1 MDRISFKVTTY
12 GEFEQI
18 TPVLSKIR
26 CRLFYKGKNR
36 NGSYIT
42 DEFAERLLSSLPYA
56 PLKGIYSEEEQDFTD
71 HGLENSEGRI
81 YGVVPQDAEVRWE
94 PHVDSDGVERL
105 YATCAVYVYTALY
118 KEANEI
124 VGKSHSMEL
133 YRPSI
138 RGEWIYAE
146 GQKVFKFTDGMF
158 FGLQV
163 LGDKVEPCFEGAAFF
178 TLYNEMLQ
186 KFEELEQYASKYSN
200 GGKLN
205 MELNFKVSDSQKF
218 NAIWSLLNDKYNEED
233 GWLITYGIQDIYD
246 DYALVFSYENNRYER
261 VKYTKNNENDTV
273 ELGDITVVYFLDVTE
288 SEKAVIERMREAAGS
303 YELLEEKF
311 NAGAQAVEEN
321 GALNEKINEYSTK
334 ISELESGVATLN
346 TEKETAESNYAAA
359 TQTISELTEENE
371 SLKSYKYAAEKA
383 KKQAVVDSYSELLG
397 NEIIEEFSAKLDEY
411 ADETALDMALAY
423 ELKKTNLSVFTKT
436 PTYLPKPEDNEG
448 GLAELLSKYKK

>member
-1 MDRISFKVTTY
+1 MEMTFKVTTY
-12 GEFEQI
+12 GEFEQV
-18 TPVLSKIR
+18 TPTISKIR

-42 DEFAERLLSSLPYA
+42 DEFAEKLLSSLPYA
-56 PLKGIYSEEEQDFTD
+56 PLKGIYQEEEQDFTD

-81 YGVVPQDAEVRWE
+81 YGVVPEDAEVRWE
-94 PHVDSDGVERL
+94 PHLDADGVERT

-138 RGEWIYAE
+138 KGEWIYAE

-186 KFEELEQYASKYSN
+186 KFEELEQFASKHSN

-261 VKYTKNNENDTV
+261 VKYTKNDETDTV
-273 ELGDITVVYFLDVTE
+273 ELGEVTVVYFLDITE
-288 SEKAVIERMREAAGS
+288 SEKAIIEGLRNAAGS

-311 NAGAQAVEEN
+311 NAGEQAITEN
-321 GALNEKINEYSTK
+321 SELNEKINEYSTK
-334 ISELESGVATLN
+334 ISELESNVTTLN
-346 TEKETAESNYAAA
+346 TEKETAENNYTVAN
-359 TQTISELTEENE
+359 QTISELTEENE

-436 PTYLPKPEDNEG
+436 PTYLPKPEDNDG

>member
-12 GEFEQI
+12 GEFEQV
-18 TPVLSKIR
+18 TPTISKIR

-42 DEFAERLLSSLPYA
+42 DEFAEKLLSSLPYA
-56 PLKGIYSEEEQDFTD
+56 PLKGIYQEEEQDFTD
-71 HGLENSEGRI
+71 HGLTNSDGRI

-94 PHVDSDGVERL
+94 SHLDADGVERV

-186 KFEELEQYASKYSN
+186 KFEELEEYASKYSN

-218 NAIWSLLNDKYNEED
+218 NAIWSLLNTRYNEED
-233 GWLITYGIQDIYD
+233 GWLITYSIQDIYD
-246 DYALVFSYENNRYER
+246 DYALVFNYENNRYER
-261 VKYTKNNENDTV
+261 VTYTKNNENDTV
-273 ELGDITVVYFLDVTE
+273 ELGDITVVYFLDITE
-288 SEKAVIERMREAAGS
+288 SEKAVIERMRDAAGS

-311 NAGAQAVEEN
+311 NAGTQAIEEN
-321 GALNEKINEYSTK
+321 TQLNEKIGEYNTK
-334 ISELESGVATLN
+334 ISELESGMATLN

-359 TQTISELTEENE
+359 TQTISALTEENE
-371 SLKSYKYAAEKA
+371 SLKDYKYAAEKA

-397 NEIIEEFSAKLDEY
+397 NEIIEEFCAKLDEY

-436 PTYLPKPEDNEG
+436 PTYLPKPEDNDG

>member
-1 MDRISFKVTTY
+1 
-12 GEFEQI
+12 
-18 TPVLSKIR
+18 
-26 CRLFYKGKNR
+26 
-36 NGSYIT
+36 
-42 DEFAERLLSSLPYA
+42 
-56 PLKGIYSEEEQDFTD
+56 
-71 HGLENSEGRI
+71 
-81 YGVVPQDAEVRWE
+81 
-94 PHVDSDGVERL
+94 
-105 YATCAVYVYTALY
+105 
-118 KEANEI
+118 
-124 VGKSHSMEL
+124 
-133 YRPSI
+133 
-138 RGEWIYAE
+138 
-146 GQKVFKFTDGMF
+146 
-158 FGLQV
+158 
-163 LGDKVEPCFEGAAFF
+163 
-178 TLYNEMLQ
+178 
-186 KFEELEQYASKYSN
+186 
-200 GGKLN
+200 

-261 VKYTKNNENDTV
+261 VKYTKNDETDTV
-273 ELGDITVVYFLDVTE
+273 ELGEITVVYVLDITE
-288 SEKAVIERMREAAGS
+288 SEKATIERMREAAGS

-311 NAGAQAVEEN
+311 NAGVQAIEEN

>member
-1 MDRISFKVTTY
+1 MEMTFKVTTY
-12 GEFEQI
+12 GEFEQV
-18 TPVLSKIR
+18 TPTISKIR

-42 DEFAERLLSSLPYA
+42 DEFAEKLLSSLPYA
-56 PLKGIYSEEEQDFTD
+56 PLKGIYQEEEQDFTD

-81 YGVVPQDAEVRWE
+81 YGVVPENAEVRWE
-94 PHVDSDGVERL
+94 PHLDTDGVERT

-138 RGEWIYAE
+138 KGEWIYAE

-186 KFEELEQYASKYSN
+186 KFEELEQFASKYSN

-261 VKYTKNNENDTV
+261 VKYTKNDETDTV
-273 ELGDITVVYFLDVTE
+273 ELGEITVVYFLDITE
-288 SEKAVIERMREAAGS
+288 SEKAIIEGLRNAAGS

-311 NAGAQAVEEN
+311 NAGEQAITEN
-321 GALNEKINEYSTK
+321 SELNEKINEYSTK
-334 ISELESGVATLN
+334 ISELESNVTTLN
-346 TEKETAESNYAAA
+346 TEKETAENNYAVAN
-359 TQTISELTEENE
+359 QTISELTEENE

-436 PTYLPKPEDNEG
+436 PTYLPKPEDNDG

>member
-1 MDRISFKVTTY
+1 MDITFKVTTY

-94 PHVDSDGVERL
+94 PHIDSDGVERL

-288 SEKAVIERMREAAGS
+288 SEKAVIEKMRDAAGS

-311 NAGAQAVEEN
+311 NAGTQAVEEN

>member
-1 MDRISFKVTTY
+1 MDITFKVTTY

-273 ELGDITVVYFLDVTE
+273 ELGDITVVYILDVTE
-288 SEKAVIERMREAAGS
+288 SEKAVIERMRDAAGS

-311 NAGAQAVEEN
+311 NAGTQAIEEN

-346 TEKETAESNYAAA
+346 TEKETAESNCAAA

>member
-1 MDRISFKVTTY
+1 MDEITFKVTTY
-12 GEFEQI
+12 GEFEQV
-18 TPVLSKIR
+18 TPTISKIR

-42 DEFAERLLSSLPYA
+42 DEFAEKLLSSLPYA
-56 PLKGIYSEEEQDFTD
+56 PLKGIYQEEEQDFTD
-71 HGLENSEGRI
+71 HGLTNSDGRI

-94 PHVDSDGVERL
+94 SHLDADGIERM

-186 KFEELEQYASKYSN
+186 KFEELEEYASKYSN

-218 NAIWSLLNDKYNEED
+218 NAIWSLLNTRYNEED
-233 GWLITYGIQDIYD
+233 GWLITYSIQDIYD
-246 DYALVFSYENNRYER
+246 DYALVFNYENNRYER
-261 VKYTKNNENDTV
+261 VTYTKNNENDTV
-273 ELGDITVVYFLDVTE
+273 ELGDITVVYFLDITE
-288 SEKAVIERMREAAGS
+288 SEKAVIERMRDAAGS

-311 NAGAQAVEEN
+311 NAGTQAIEEN
-321 GALNEKINEYSTK
+321 AQLNEKIGEYNTK
-334 ISELESGVATLN
+334 ISELESGMTTLN
-346 TEKETAESNYAAA
+346 TEKETAESNYTAA
-359 TQTISELTEENE
+359 TQTISALTEENE
-371 SLKSYKYAAEKA
+371 SLKNYKYAAEKA

-397 NEIIEEFSAKLDEY
+397 NEIIEEFCAKLDEY

-423 ELKKTNLSVFTKT
+423 ELKKTNLSVFTKA
-436 PTYLPKPEDNEG
+436 PTYLPKPEDNDG

>member
-1 MDRISFKVTTY
+1 MDITFKVTTY

-273 ELGDITVVYFLDVTE
+273 ELGDITVVYILDVTE
-288 SEKAVIERMREAAGS
+288 SEKAVIERMRDAAGS

-311 NAGAQAVEEN
+311 NAGTQAIEEN